1 MKLQLSICLLERAN
15 QLGLQESIEA
25 FHMYLTRNYVNAEKA
40 VLWNCSERPRK
51 RSNNDQEGMNNR
63 LKRYIDNANF
73 WAFMKSIIKEI
84 RRQRLEKSQMRH
96 GGKFKGQR
104 LKWVNLD
111 RQINEIKQE
120 FAENNADN
128 NIIPFLQRIR
138 LCIHNA

>member
-1 MKLQLSICLLERAN
+1 
-15 QLGLQESIEA
+15 
-25 FHMYLTRNYVNAEKA
+25 
-40 VLWNCSERPRK
+40 
-51 RSNNDQEGMNNR
+51 
-63 LKRYIDNANF
+63 
-73 WAFMKSIIKEI
+73 
-84 RRQRLEKSQMRH
+84 MRH

-138 LCIHNA
+138 ICIHNA